1 MLREMRIE
9 GFRGIRSLELE
20 NLHPVNLII
29 GENNSGKTTVLEAIQ
44 LLKGQD
50 VLSNLYQVAYKR
62 ENPTG
67 SIYSRTNLGLSDLIS
82 YSFNDSECPMI
93 QVWGDDDSLGKIKV
107 GIRGEMYQYISNK
120 LTASGSYDEDGFS
133 YAFRGDFY
141 YESETCHNVQEFDL
155 GEEKR
160 IRRTKS
166 ILIPME
172 YLNPITMQVQLA
184 SVKSMYNALRVR
196 EKNELIGL
204 LRHFDQRIVGIERVS
219 DGGRTITLLELDEGQ
234 MMPVSVFGDGIKKVL
249 AIANAVVKAKG
260 GIVLVDEFETGIHKK
275 ALPVTADWL
284 YKIADEYETQI
295 FLTTHSEEALGA
307 LADSQRGY
315 DILNVYRLEHYHDDI
330 YVKQFDGESLSE
342 SRRWGTDIF

>member
-1 MLREMRIE
+1 MLRDIRIE

-29 GENNSGKTTVLEAIQ
+29 GENNSGKTSVLEAIQ
-44 LLKGQD
+44 LLKGPD

-67 SIYSRTNLGLSDLIS
+67 GIYTRANLGLSDLIS
-82 YSFNDSECPMI
+82 YSFNDPDHPMI
-93 QVWGDDDSLGKIKV
+93 QVWGDDDSRGKMEA
-107 GIRGEMYQYISNK
+107 GIRGNMYQYISK
-120 LTASGSYDEDGFS
+120 TLTGSSSYDEDGFA

-141 YESETCHNVQEFDL
+141 YESKNCHNFQEFDL
-155 GEEKR
+155 GEERR
-160 IRRTKS
+160 IRRANAT
-166 ILIPME
+166 LLPMK
-172 YLNPITMQVQLA
+172 YLNPITVQVQLA

-196 EKNELIGL
+196 EKDELIGL

-234 MMPVSVFGDGIKKVL
+234 MMPVSVFGDGIKKIL

-260 GIVLVDEFETGIHKK
+260 GVVLVDEFETGIHKK
-275 ALPVTADWL
+275 ALKVTADWL

-315 DILNVYRLEHYHDDI
+315 EILNVYRLEHYHDDI
-330 YVKQFDGESLSE
+330 YVKQFDGKSLSE